1 MDADLAQELVDQ
13 VRNLTAKMQQ
23 MEAQAAGLAA
33 ENQDWKRR
41 AEEAMKASS
50 ESGRRGHTQRQIL
63 DRRTALTVR
72 KYKGNTEEWRDW
84 SMCFKRL
91 MLSMEYVV
99 YTTMNDVEKET
110 GEVNEDDDYS
120 ENTEENAIRRKASG
134 ELFDLLCSLC
144 EGDALAVVTATEDCK
159 GFLAWQRLAS
169 KCNARTMARAIKNM
183 AEPITLA

>member
-1 MDADLAQELVDQ
+1 MGGPRALPRVLYVFGRFKATSTPPTPPTRAADADI
-13 VRNLTAKMQQ
+13 VR
-23 MEAQAAGLAA
+23 
-33 ENQDWKRR
+33 
-41 AEEAMKASS
+41 
-50 ESGRRGHTQRQIL
+50 GRL
-63 DRRTALTVR
+63 DRRTAMTVS

-84 SMCFKRL
+84 SICFKRL

-120 ENTEENAIRRKASG
+120 ENTEENAIRRKESG

-169 KCNARTMARAIKNM
+169 KCNARTMARAISVNCVEASGFVKK
-183 AEPITLA
+183 APLKT